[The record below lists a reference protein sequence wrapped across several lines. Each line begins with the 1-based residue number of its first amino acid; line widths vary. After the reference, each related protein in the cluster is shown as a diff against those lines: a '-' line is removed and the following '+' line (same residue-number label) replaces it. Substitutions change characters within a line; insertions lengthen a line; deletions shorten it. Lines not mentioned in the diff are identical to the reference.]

1 MDAINYLAAA
11 NGRSEYVWA
20 GRRGREFTG
29 DVSGDVSG
37 GVPAGGVTVTRVE
50 IPAYPYCAAK
60 PTKTLFDRA
69 SSLYVRRCPELAM
82 PSELSRAVGLDS
94 PAWLWSM
101 PSR

>member
-1 MDAINYLAAA
+1 MDTINYLAAT

-29 DVSGDVSG
+29 DDSGD
-37 GVPAGGVTVTRVE
+37 GVTVTRVE

-69 SSLYVRRCPELAM
+69 SSLYVRRCPELST

-94 PAWLWSM
+94 PAWLWGASFQ
-101 PSR
+101 